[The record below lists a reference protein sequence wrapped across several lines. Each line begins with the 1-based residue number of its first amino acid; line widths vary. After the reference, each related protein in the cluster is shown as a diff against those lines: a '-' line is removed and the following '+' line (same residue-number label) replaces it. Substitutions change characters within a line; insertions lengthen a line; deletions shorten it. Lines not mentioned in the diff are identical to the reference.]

1 MKQRQKKFTYIIV
14 ALAALAAA
22 VGLVLYALK
31 GNVSLYFT
39 PSQVFN
45 NEAPQGRNFRI
56 GGLVEEGSIKRR
68 NDGLTVEFVVT
79 DTVRGMPVTY
89 TGILP
94 DLFKEG
100 KGVVVHG
107 KIHEDKMFHADEV
120 LAKHDENYM
129 PPEAT
134 DAINRAAK
142 EKGAD
147 STASTTSVAPATGAA
162 PATK

>member
-1 MKQRQKKFTYIIV
+1 MKSRHKKFIYIIV
-14 ALAALAAA
+14 ALAALGAA

-56 GGLVEEGSIKRR
+56 GGLVEEGSLQRQK
-68 NDGLTVEFVVT
+68 DGLTVHFVVT
-79 DTVRGMPVTY
+79 DTVRGMPVIY
-89 TGILP
+89 KGILP

-107 KIHEDKMFHADEV
+107 KLEEGNLFRADEV

-134 DAINRAAK
+134 DAINKAQKAQ
-142 EKGAD
+142 
-147 STASTTSVAPATGAA
+147 SAA
-162 PATK
+162 PASTPASPPTVPAPAAK